1 MGHDHAHDHGVRADA
16 DTRPLAIALG
26 LILAFMGAEVVAGVA
41 ADSLAL
47 LSDAAHMLVD
57 AGALGLSVGAA
68 RLARRPPGGRMTF
81 GFRRAEILSAQAN
94 AITLLALGVL
104 ILVEAVQRLVAPP
117 SVSAPIVVVTAA
129 AGAAVNLVAIWQ
141 VARANRESLNV
152 EGSFRHLVTDF
163 FAFAATVIAGVVVW
177 TTGFDR
183 ADPVASL
190 AVAGSMLLAAWP
202 LLRKTGRVLLEAAPE
217 GLRPEEIESAIRG
230 HAGVVGLH
238 DLHVWEISS
247 GFPSLSAHVL
257 VGRDEDCH
265 RVRRELEASLHDRYG
280 LEHTTLQVE
289 HTGPRAAPATARAEA
304 TRPHRSWEWWGLFSF
319 WNRKEEREGWR
330 SSSSNTSGSTATSP
344 SRTSAA
350 RRRSSSSRR
359 PRRWRSSRCGAST
372 AARPARPKARART
385 ACCSR

>member
-16 DTRPLAIALG
+16 DTRPLATALA

-57 AGALGLSVGAA
+57 AGALALSLWAA
-68 RLARRPPGGRMTF
+68 RLAQRPPGGRMTF

-94 AITLLALGVL
+94 AITLLVLGVL
-104 ILVEAVQRLVAPP
+104 ILVEAVQRLVTPP

-129 AGAAVNLVAIWQ
+129 VGAAVNLVAIWQ

-163 FAFAATVIAGVVVW
+163 FAFAATVVAGVVVW

-190 AVAGSMLLAAWP
+190 AVAGSMLFAAWP

-217 GLRPEEIESAIRG
+217 GLRPEEIETAIRG
-230 HAGVVGLH
+230 HQGVVGLH
-238 DLHVWEISS
+238 DLHVWEIST

-257 VGRDEDCH
+257 VERDEDCH
-265 RVRRELEASLHDRYG
+265 RVRRELEAALHDRYG

-289 HTGPRAAPATARAEA
+289 HTSDRLLGISSL
-304 TRPHRSWEWWGLFSF
+304 RSG
-319 WNRKEEREGWR
+319 REDR
-330 SSSSNTSGSTATSP
+330 
-344 SRTSAA
+344 
-350 RRRSSSSRR
+350 
-359 PRRWRSSRCGAST
+359 
-372 AARPARPKARART
+372 
-385 ACCSR
+385 